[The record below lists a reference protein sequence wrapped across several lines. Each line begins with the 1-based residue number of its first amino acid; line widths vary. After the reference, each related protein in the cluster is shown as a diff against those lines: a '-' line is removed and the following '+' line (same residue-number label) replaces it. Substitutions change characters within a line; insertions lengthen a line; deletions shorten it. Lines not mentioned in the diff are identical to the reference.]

1 MRETGSRADARQRN
15 GESSTGDAGR
25 HQCPLE
31 VPETSANRFGRL
43 WRRGAADPVG
53 QPGNCIPVALPE
65 TLLKTAQ
72 YVAFVRRPNWHW
84 GCCCFR

>member
-31 VPETSANRFGRL
+31 VPESSANRFGRL
-43 WRRGAADPVG
+43 WRRGAADPVR
-53 QPGNCIPVALPE
+53 QPGNGIPVPLPE
-65 TLLKTAQ
+65 ALLKAAQ
-72 YVAFVRRPNWHW
+72 NVIFVRRSHW
-84 GCCCFR
+84 SSGCCCFR